1 MKRGKKIAIVFAVWM
16 FAMAIAGAASAEKV
30 PIKESVEYSVNVKGI
45 DVSISI
51 AEADFGDM
59 APGVLKELSP
69 SFTLDNTGGLE
80 ALVEAAF
87 TIEVGGTYGLTNSS
101 KGYKPTPSEGKV
113 IPADNFELNEI
124 PLDNEGQDVEIG
136 TVTSQSTEDFSAGL
150 NVPSYQEAGKYNGT
164 VELIFSIA

>member
-87 TIEVGGTYGLTNSS
+87 TAEVGGTYGLTNSS

-113 IPADNFELNEI
+113 IPADKFDLNKVA
-124 PLDNEGQDVEIG
+124 LDIEGKAVEIG
-136 TVTSQSTEDFSAGL
+136 TVTGQNIKEFSAGL
-150 NVPSYQEAGKYNGT
+150 NVPSYQEAGKYKGT